1 MEHFF
6 HFRNSDLTLQGKK
19 KLPAEQNS
27 PSRSFSINYLSQHT
41 PSNTHPN
48 RGPKFVFFLWAFYFA
63 SDLTNGERVN
73 VQRQKPARRQK
84 QIFPPDGGQSRRKVQ
99 NHDACAK
106 EALLSCMSGSTVPS
120 LMGNKLFFFSTYQH
134 LLENAKNTSVDSE
147 RRSAAGHVLMVWPG

>member
-1 MEHFF
+1 MYHRTFKRDGTFF
-6 HFRNSDLTLQGKK
+6 PTLGILILHCRGKK
-19 KLPAEQNS
+19 NFLQ
-27 PSRSFSINYLSQHT
+27 SRIHPLGAFQSIIYR
-41 PSNTHPN
+41 NTH
-48 RGPKFVFFLWAFYFA
+48 RQTRIQIEAPKFFFFLWAFYFA

-120 LMGNKLFFFSTYQH
+120 LMGNKQFFFH
-134 LLENAKNTSVDSE
+134 L
-147 RRSAAGHVLMVWPG
+147 SASIRTCK